1 MGSERSKHAAEK
13 TGGGKLKKVII
24 FGLIFIILVVVSTYF
39 WYNSS
44 LSGTGTKDESVSFEI
59 GMGSGI
65 NKIASILK
73 ENDVIK
79 SEFAFKLYTKLN
91 NVSNFQAGKYTL
103 TKDMTV
109 PEIVKSLQTGKVF
122 KDTNFNLTF
131 IEGKTF
137 KNIAKVIA
145 DNTNN
150 TEQDVYDLVKDEDYL
165 DSLIEEYWFI
175 TNKIKDENIYYSLEG
190 YLFPDTYTF
199 EDKDISIKDIFKTML
214 DQTKKVLDIYRMD
227 IEKSKY
233 TVHEILTMASI
244 IENEAVHDEDR
255 KGVASVLYNRL
266 DANMSL
272 GSDVTTYYAAKVELG
287 SRDLYRDELNSSNPY
302 NTRGPNMAGKLPVRT
317 YLCGSVRLQ

>member
-1 MGSERSKHAAEK
+1 MGSGRSKHAAEK

-24 FGLIFIILVVVSTYF
+24 FGLIFIVLVVALTYF

-59 GMGSGI
+59 GMGSGP

-137 KNIAKVIA
+137 KNIA
-145 DNTNN
+145 DN

-199 EDKDISIKDIFKTML
+199 EDKNVSIKDIFKIML
-214 DQTKKVLDIYRMD
+214 DQTQKVLDEYRND

-233 TVHEILTMASI
+233 TVHEILAMASI
-244 IENEAVHDEDR
+244 IENEAVHDKDR

-266 DANMSL
+266 NSNMSL

-302 NTRGPNMAGKLPVRT
+302 NARGPNMAGKLPVRT
-317 YLCGSVRLQ
+317 YLCGAVRLQ

>member
-1 MGSERSKHAAEK
+1 MGRSKHAEEK
-13 TGGGKLKKVII
+13 TGGGKLKKILI
-24 FGLIFIILVVVSTYF
+24 FGLIFIVLVVVGTYI

-44 LSGTGTKDESVSFEI
+44 LSGTGTKEDSVSFEI
-59 GMGSGI
+59 GMGSGT
-65 NKIASILK
+65 NKIASVLK
-73 ENDVIK
+73 ENDMIK

-122 KDTNFNLTF
+122 KDTNFNMTF

-145 DNTNN
+145 DNTDN
-150 TEQDVYDLVKDEDYL
+150 TEQDVYDLMKDEDYL
-165 DSLIEEYWFI
+165 DSLISEYWFI
-175 TNKIKDENIYYSLEG
+175 TNKIKDENIYYPLEG

-199 EDKDISIKDIFKTML
+199 EDKDVSVKDIFKTML
-214 DQTKKVLDIYRMD
+214 DQTKKVLDEYRND

-266 DANMSL
+266 NANMSL

-287 SRDLYRDELNSSNPY
+287 SRDLYLDELNSSNPY

-317 YLCGSVRLQ
+317 YLRGG